1 MTEDKPIEILLV
13 EDEPAHAELVA
24 RAFES
29 REQIYKLLVAQT
41 IAEAHAILKDN
52 SPALIITDWRLPDG
66 EGTELILSPEEAG
79 GIPVIIMTSHGNE
92 RVAVEAIKAGAL
104 DYVVKSD
111 VTLAEMAHIVERAL
125 REWGHKIQR
134 QRAEK
139 ELERRLAELEAINRV
154 STAMRTADNLSQ
166 MIPILLDEALSIMGA
181 QAGIFW
187 LYQSATQKLNPV
199 LARGEFS
206 KVEGE
211 PLAPG
216 EGIPGRVFMSGQ
228 LYIAEEIRSD
238 PWSTP
243 KSCQHV
249 PPGWGGV
256 CIPIRTAQEVIG
268 ILMVGFETPRRF
280 SESQINLLN
289 TMAEIA
295 GNAMHRTHLHE
306 QREHGFR
313 RMAALRAIDQA
324 ITSNTDLNLTLNIL
338 AHHAKTQLGV
348 DAVAIMRLNPHSNML
363 EFIAGHGFNHP
374 SGVPRASTRVGDGY
388 AGLAVLERRPI
399 FAPDLKKSALPS
411 VHPQLSTTELFQA
424 YHVIPLIIKGQVKG
438 VLEAFHRSPFQP
450 DAEWA
455 NFFESLAGQAAI
467 AIDNADLF
475 EGIQHTNMELILA
488 YDATIEGWSR
498 ALDLRDRET
507 EGHTQRVTEMTIKLA
522 TIMGISGEEIIHIR
536 RGALLHD
543 IGKMGIPDNL
553 LLKTGPLTDNEW
565 GEMRKHPV
573 YAYEMLS
580 PISYLRPALDIPYCH
595 HERWD
600 GTGYPRGLKGDRIP
614 LSARIFAVVDVW
626 DALCSDRPYRRAW
639 PREKALEY
647 LTENS
652 GTHFDPAVVTA
663 FKRMLG

>member
-1 MTEDKPIEILLV
+1 
-13 EDEPAHAELVA
+13 
-24 RAFES
+24 
-29 REQIYKLLVAQT
+29 
-41 IAEAHAILKDN
+41 
-52 SPALIITDWRLPDG
+52 
-66 EGTELILSPEEAG
+66 
-79 GIPVIIMTSHGNE
+79 
-92 RVAVEAIKAGAL
+92 
-104 DYVVKSD
+104 
-111 VTLAEMAHIVERAL
+111 MAHIVERAL

-280 SESQINLLN
+280 SESQINLLIN